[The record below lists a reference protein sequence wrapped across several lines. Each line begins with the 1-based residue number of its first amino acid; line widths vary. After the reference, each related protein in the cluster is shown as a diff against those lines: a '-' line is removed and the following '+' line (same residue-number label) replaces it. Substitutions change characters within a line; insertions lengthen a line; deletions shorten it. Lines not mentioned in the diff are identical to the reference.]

1 MTSTQAIPIEVSSKS
16 YSSYKTAPT
25 SPDKFAGEQIILNS
39 GRLLFNTKSDSI
51 LMSSKNSINLNAVN
65 DVNIDA
71 PRTVIQSNKVLLGD
85 RDAFESVILG
95 DKFFTDLNLLLTQII
110 SLGIALP
117 SITPNNPAI
126 NTSATAMTQ
135 VAIQMLNSLETYK
148 SKTTKT
154 K

>member
-1 MTSTQAIPIEVSSKS
+1 
-16 YSSYKTAPT
+16 
-25 SPDKFAGEQIILNS
+25 
-39 GRLLFNTKSDSI
+39 
-51 LMSSKNSINLNAVN
+51 MSSKNSINLNAVN

-71 PRTVIQSNKVLLGD
+71 PRTVIQSKTVKLGD

-95 DKFFTDLNLLLTQII
+95 DKFFTDLNLLLTQMI

-117 SITPNNPAI
+117 SITPTNPAI

>member
-25 SPDKFAGEQIILNS
+25 TPNKFTGEQIILNS

-95 DKFFTDLNLLLTQII
+95 DKFFTDLNLLLTQMI

-117 SITPNNPAI
+117 SITPTNPAI

>member
-1 MTSTQAIPIEVSSKS
+1 MKFQVNLIV
-16 YSSYKTAPT
+16 SYKLAPT
-25 SPDKFAGEQIILNS
+25 KPKQFAGEQIILNS

-71 PRTVIQSNKVLLGD
+71 PRTVIQSKTVKLGD

-95 DKFFTDLNLLLTQII
+95 DKFFADLSRLLKNLIE
-110 SLGIALP
+110 LGMALP
-117 SITPNNPAI
+117 SVGNPSVAAASTTMMKAATQILNNI
-126 NTSATAMTQ
+126 
-135 VAIQMLNSLETYK
+135 EKYK
-148 SKTTKT
+148 SKTTKI